1 MLLIKFLPGRES
13 QPAQN
18 FLEGRIL
25 RNDLTG
31 EIREVF
37 GSFFFLAAWGYPPWG
52 TLRRRSQKKCEPPSL
67 ADVDGRGPPAS
78 EEYRE
83 LLVAFAFGAVF
94 ATLRQLRYLS
104 H

>member
-37 GSFFFLAAWGYPPWG
+37 GSFFFFGSMGVPAVGNFAAALA
-52 TLRRRSQKKCEPPSL
+52 KKVR
-67 ADVDGRGPPAS
+67 A
-78 EEYRE
+78 
-83 LLVAFAFGAVF
+83 AV
-94 ATLRQLRYLS
+94 LG
-104 H
+104 

>member
-37 GSFFFLAAWGYPPWG
+37 GSFFFLAAWGYPPRG
-52 TLRRRSQKKCEPPSL
+52 TLRRRSQKSASRRPWLML
-67 ADVDGRGPPAS
+67 ADVAPPPAS
-78 EEYRE
+78 EEYCGR
-83 LLVAFAFGAVF
+83 VSSFRNFATIAVF
-94 ATLRQLRYLS
+94 
-104 H
+104 

>member
-37 GSFFFLAAWGYPPWG
+37 GSFFFFGSMGVPAVGNF
-52 TLRRRSQKKCEPPSL
+52 RRRSQKSASRRPWLML
-67 ADVDGRGPPAS
+67 ADVAPPAS
-78 EEYRE
+78 EEYCGR
-83 LLVAFAFGAVF
+83 VSSFRNFATIAVF
-94 ATLRQLRYLS
+94 
-104 H
+104 